1 VKTSASSR
9 NRAPSAEFAIMLA
22 AAVAMQDGEIKPQ
35 RPQSARS
42 AYMCLRGRPWRC
54 FDWFAV
60 REREFLHVMV
70 FDGDECIYQKRG
82 VRPTD
87 VFLEFMHEEDKK
99 ERWRRMCACI
109 YAQESM
115 PA

>member
-1 VKTSASSR
+1 MR
-9 NRAPSAEFAIMLA
+9 NRAPSAEF

-42 AYMCLRGRPWRC
+42 AYMCLRGRPGRC

-60 REREFLHVMV
+60 HESLTFHVMV
-70 FDGDECIYQKRG
+70 FDGDECIYQQRG

-87 VFLEFMHEEDKK
+87 VFPEFMYLRREK
-99 ERWRRMCACI
+99 EVWRRLVACLNVRERML
-109 YAQESM
+109 A
-115 PA
+115 